1 VSTPAIPIKNL
12 YYLFCYAWNHFQEA
26 EIVPV
31 EATSSP
37 EIADLLAQVLLGGTR
52 RLLRLGPDRGYLTTD
67 YDLSC
72 VRGRIVLGETIARN
86 LSMKARIHCEF
97 DELTFDVL
105 HNQILKST
113 LLNLSKTDQ
122 LDSDLSEQL
131 TDIARRFADVRPIR
145 LNRLSFRRLQ
155 LSRNTAY
162 YDFLMK
168 ICELVRDALLPEESA
183 GRFRFRDILRDER
196 MMAKVFQEFV
206 FNFYRLEQKEFRV
219 SSDRIYWDL
228 DKDQGPAFGDMLPSM
243 LTDVSL
249 RTKDRT
255 VIVDTKYYRQTFQ
268 EVYGSESVWSSN
280 LYQMFAYLKNLE
292 ARSAPDANAE
302 GVLLYPTVS
311 KAADLCG
318 RIQGHSFRIFTL
330 DLSQEWPDIRGD
342 LLGLLGSSPPS
353 TAHAAAPGDG
363 MG

>member
-26 EIVPV
+26 DIVPV

-37 EIADLLAQVLLGGTR
+37 EIADLLAHVLIGGTR
-52 RLLRLGPDRGYLTTD
+52 RLLRLGPDRGYVTIDDDLT
-67 YDLSC
+67 C

-86 LSMKARIHCEF
+86 LSMKARVHCEF

-113 LLNLSKTDQ
+113 LLDLSKTDQ
-122 LDSDLSEQL
+122 LDKNLSYQLRDL
-131 TDIARRFADVRPIR
+131 ARRFVEVRPIR

-168 ICELVRDALLPEESA
+168 ICELVRDALLPTESA

-196 MMAKVFQEFV
+196 MMAKVFQGFV
-206 FNFYRLEQKEFRV
+206 FTFYRLEQKEFRI
-219 SSDRIYWDL
+219 SSERIYWDL
-228 DKDQGPAFGDMLPSM
+228 DEDQGPSFGDMLPSM

-249 RTKDRT
+249 RTKERT
-255 VIVDTKYYRQTFQ
+255 VILDTKYYTEAFQ
-268 EVYGSESVWSSN
+268 KFHGSESIRSPH

-292 ARSAPDANAE
+292 GRGGPDANAD
-302 GVLLYPTVS
+302 GVLLYPTVA
-311 KAADLCG
+311 KTADLSG
-318 RIQGHSFRIFTL
+318 RIQGHSFRIYTL
-330 DLSQEWPDIRGD
+330 DLSQEWQEIRKD
-342 LLGLLGSSPPS
+342 LLRLLESPPPS
-353 TAHAAAPGDG
+353 EKTAIQTNGFG
-363 MG
+363 